1 VLVLLAALVLG
12 LAVGYARGGRLENIR
27 HLELRFAWLVF
38 VALAL
43 QLIAFSP
50 LRDQLGSAGVI
61 ALHLV
66 SYGILLA
73 FAGLNIRSP
82 GVVLAAIGVALNGLA
97 IAVNGGYMPATRSA
111 LSSAGRLYASDTDN
125 NSRIADAHTRLR
137 FLCDMFAVPHGVPL
151 ANVFSLGDVF
161 VTIGVAIV
169 LGGAMSAQPKL
180 EQGSEAR
187 PDPAGEPARR
197 R

>member
-27 HLELRFAWLVF
+27 HLELRCAWLIL

-43 QLIAFSP
+43 QLVAFSP
-50 LRDQLGSAGVI
+50 LGNRLGSAAVI

-66 SYGILLA
+66 SYAVLLA
-73 FAGLNIRSP
+73 FGGLNLRSP
-82 GVVLAAIGVALNGLA
+82 GVVLAASGAALNGLA

-111 LSSAGRLYASDTDN
+111 LSSAGRLYASDTAN

-137 FLCDMFAVPHGVPL
+137 FLCDVFAVPHDVPL
-151 ANVFSLGDVF
+151 ANVFSLGDVC

-169 LGGAMSAQPKL
+169 LGGAMNAQPKR

-187 PDPAGEPARR
+187 PHPAGEPARR